1 MTSRTDIHT
10 ALVNLL
16 SSIDGV
22 VTFSDRVKHWGDV
35 SPSEQPA
42 VFLSKGD
49 ELSDA
54 RVVAKNEL
62 LYRLWVYV
70 NEQDSTKGP
79 ATKLSQILDAIHG
92 VIKPAPGQSRL
103 TLQGLVSSVEIS
115 GQTETDEG
123 TLGNQAVAVVPLRI
137 LMNK

>member
-1 MTSRTDIHT
+1 MTTRVDIHN
-10 ALVNLL
+10 ALVTLL
-16 SSIDGV
+16 GNIEGV
-22 VTFSDRVKHWGDV
+22 VTFSDRVKHWDDV

-54 RVVAKNEL
+54 GVAARNEL

-70 NEQDSTKGP
+70 NEQDGLKGP
-79 ATKLSQILDAIHG
+79 AIKMSQVLDAIHD
-92 VIKPAPGQSRL
+92 VIRPEPGQSKR
-103 TLQGLVSSVEIS
+103 TLQGLISCVEIS

-123 TLGNQAVAVVPLRI
+123 TLGNQAVAVVPLKI
-137 LMNK
+137 LINK

>member
-1 MTSRTDIHT
+1 MTSRTDIHS

-16 SSIDGV
+16 GNINGV
-22 VTFSDRVKHWGDV
+22 VTFSDRVKHWNDV

-54 RVVAKNEL
+54 GVAAKNEL

-70 NEQDSTKGP
+70 NEEDSTKGP
-79 ATKLSQILDAIHG
+79 AIKLSQVLDAIHD
-92 VIKPAPGQSRL
+92 VIKPAPGQSIL
-103 TLQGLVSSVEIS
+103 TLQGLVSCVEIS

-123 TLGNQAVAVVPLRI
+123 TLGNQAVAVVPLRV